1 MTDQNP
7 KPPSE
12 APRGGQ
18 AKASSSEQGGDWEEA
33 GKVIG
38 RLAGRAGSFLG
49 KASAAFKDQG
59 DKAQQL
65 GKAGVLQKVWD
76 QAGDFVKRGTDRENI
91 ARLRELASL
100 AKENTAELSE
110 GAAERIA
117 RIYGDCTGQPATAAE
132 VKQVALRFGMMA
144 LVTFVTASVLGRAG
158 AAQNLFSQVRK
169 MAPGFGS
176 DEGQVRFDGS
186 FEERTAQFYSDKG
199 GTEGSAP
206 VIDAD
211 AVLIDLE

>member
-7 KPPSE
+7 EPPSE
-12 APRGGQ
+12 TPRGDQ
-18 AKASSSEQGGDWEEA
+18 AKAPSSEQGGDWEEV

-49 KASAAFKDQG
+49 KASAAVKDQG

-65 GKAGVLQKVWD
+65 GAAGVFQKIWD